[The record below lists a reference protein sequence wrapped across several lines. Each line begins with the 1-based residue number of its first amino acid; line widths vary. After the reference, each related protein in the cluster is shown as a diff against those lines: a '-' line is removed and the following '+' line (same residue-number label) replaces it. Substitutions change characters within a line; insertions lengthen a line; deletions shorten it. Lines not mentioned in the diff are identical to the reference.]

1 MQVNG
6 AVKQDGNTKDM
17 IFSIPKLIEHVSSIM
32 TLEVCLNLSVF
43 AIAADVSIT
52 GRRPDSYGN
61 AFGSWSSRPRR

>member
-32 TLEVCLNLSVF
+32 TLEVCLDLSVCNY
-43 AIAADVSIT
+43 
-52 GRRPDSYGN
+52 R
-61 AFGSWSSRPRR
+61 